1 LKGSPALFWGR
12 RRVQLE
18 QPTLY
23 SADLRACTAIGA
35 LSQETVTTAFVRAL
49 EHAGATIVQR
59 VSHTFPDAGITCVL
73 ILGES
78 HATLH
83 TWPETGA
90 VSIDIFTS
98 STSLDSRAAIE
109 ELGRSFGADGMSV
122 QETLRA
128 DGHVP
133 SFDPRR

>member
-1 LKGSPALFWGR
+1 LKSPR
-12 RRVQLE
+12 RYPEAQGVQLE

-23 SADLRACTAIGA
+23 SADLRACTAIAA
-35 LSQETVTTAFVRAL
+35 LTQETVTAAFVGAL
-49 EHAGATIVQR
+49 EHAGATVVQR
-59 VSHTFPDAGITCVL
+59 VSHTFPDEGITCVL

-98 STSLDSRAAIE
+98 SPNLDSLSAIE

-133 SFDPRR
+133 SIDPRR